1 MNSCAVRIFEPHTL
15 GGAAEMA
22 GVEVVDLTLS
32 DDEEDVA
39 VGNRDEEVVE
49 VVVNREVRGAGPANR
64 ADDDEDEVVVTGA
77 ILGTPFPFLRRDA
90 STSDAR
96 VRVKGA
102 PLRYESVLGPFRSC
116 EPGTTRDDFLAHAPL
131 KPSDLTHLVNLF
143 FTPPRVQEWSETTPW
158 STSPTHVTLA
168 PCSSSTLRDT
178 RSTARTAGASPAR
191 DASFSDESNKNPSA
205 FPKGVPALFLKF
217 HL

>member
-102 PLRYESVLGPFRSC
+102 PLRYESVLGPFRSG

-143 FTPPRVQEWSETTPW
+143 FTPPAYRNGRRRRLGRLPPPTSRLRRVQVRLYATHAALPELLVRPLPAMLPSRTSQIRTPPL
-158 STSPTHVTLA
+158 SPRGCQL
-168 PCSSSTLRDT
+168 C
-178 RSTARTAGASPAR
+178 
-191 DASFSDESNKNPSA
+191 F
-205 FPKGVPALFLKF
+205 
-217 HL
+217 

>member
-1 MNSCAVRIFEPHTL
+1 MTVPTAQHGNVIFPPEKVFLNSCAVRIFEPHTL

-64 ADDDEDEVVVTGA
+64 ADDDEDRVVVTGA

-96 VRVKGA
+96 VRVQGA
-102 PLRYESVLGPFRSC
+102 PLRYESVLGPFRSG
-116 EPGTTRDDFLAHAPL
+116 EPSTTRDDFLAHAP
-131 KPSDLTHLVNLF
+131 
-143 FTPPRVQEWSETTPW
+143 
-158 STSPTHVTLA
+158 
-168 PCSSSTLRDT
+168 
-178 RSTARTAGASPAR
+178 
-191 DASFSDESNKNPSA
+191 
-205 FPKGVPALFLKF
+205 
-217 HL
+217 